1 MDLEDEPLVA
11 APGHLRPGGVA
22 VGGTRGGREVRR
34 RSTRRHWRQ
43 SDKAWVAAIVVA
55 SVVVSTFAE
64 AAPTGHGA
72 IDLVERALFAG
83 GLTLLAAR
91 ARRWTWVLA
100 AVVAAALCRLPS
112 AWFGFGAIVAALL
125 GTSRTRREPVL
136 GAAAGALAAQGLLRM
151 ELPRAFGA
159 TAAITALVAVVVAV
173 SAYGTARPQN
183 QRVVRWVV
191 AGVVAVV
198 VVVGAVAAV
207 SVLSVRSDV
216 EDGVR
221 TAARGLDRAQAS
233 SSGDGLRL
241 LEQAR
246 DQFARAS
253 DRTNAVWML
262 PAHLVPVLAQHV
274 HAVSTLTRDG
284 RDLADRAA
292 QVARAVDIDDL
303 RRADGSLDLQLIAH
317 FHRPLERSAVAV
329 TGALRD
335 LRDVRSSWLV
345 GPLVDRIDDFQQRI
359 GRLAPN
365 VALTADAA
373 RYLPGLLGGSTP
385 RHYFVALVTPSET
398 RDIGGHMG
406 NWAEISA
413 TDGRF
418 DVVRSGRTEL
428 LGPQAVA
435 GRVLHDPDTYPTS
448 FVSSRPALFP
458 QNWGATADLRTVA
471 RAVGDLYPQSG
482 GEPIDGVAVVDPYG
496 FAALLKLTGPVTA
509 PGGPTLDATNAAKFL
524 LEDQYTAFPDETTRG
539 DYLTRLVDTAIGR
552 LRTGGAS
559 SPRQVVSALASAV
572 HAHQLEFISTRPG
585 EARFLSDADLV
596 PTVRRPATGDQL
608 ALLST
613 NLAPN
618 KMDAYVHRDVHV
630 ALSIDAGGHVV
641 EQVDVTLTNQGP
653 TIGPPELVGNRQGMA
668 NGTVVDR
675 LSAVTPLQLDD
686 VRIDGAEG
694 TVAPEAEFGLN
705 RYGVTF
711 AIPNGGS
718 VTVQYSLRGKIP
730 RDSAYRLA
738 ILRQPLAHDDHVTV
752 SVTSTAGD
760 DWGLSTTSGP
770 GKTGAR
776 TVAFDLERDTVLTFE
791 RP

>member
-1 MDLEDEPLVA
+1 M
-11 APGHLRPGGVA
+11 
-22 VGGTRGGREVRR
+22 
-34 RSTRRHWRQ
+34 
-43 SDKAWVAAIVVA
+43 WVAAIVAA
-55 SVVVSTFAE
+55 SVVVAAFAD

-83 GLTLLAAR
+83 GLAVVAAR

-112 AWFGFGAIVAALL
+112 AFYGFGAIVAALA
-125 GTSRTRREPVL
+125 GTSRTRREPAL

-151 ELPRAFGA
+151 ELPTAFGA
-159 TAAITALVAVVVAV
+159 TAGIAGAVFVVVAV

-183 QRVVRWVV
+183 QRIVRWAVG
-191 AGVVAVV
+191 GVVALVV
-198 VVVGAVAAV
+198 VIGAVAALT
-207 SVLSVRSDV
+207 VLSVRGDA
-216 EDGVR
+216 EDAVA

-246 DQFARAS
+246 EQFARAS
-253 DRTNAVWML
+253 DRTGAVWMW
-262 PAHLVPVLAQHV
+262 PARLVPILGQHV
-274 HAVSTLTRDG
+274 HAVSTLTSDG
-284 RDLADRAA
+284 RNLADRAA
-292 QVARAVDIDDL
+292 QVARAVDIDHL
-303 RRADGSLDLQLIAH
+303 RRNDGSLDLQLIAR
-317 FHRPLERSAVAV
+317 FHQPLERSAVAV

-335 LRDVRSSWLV
+335 LREVRSSWLV
-345 GPLVDRIDDFQQRI
+345 SPLVDRIDDFQRRI

-373 RYLPGLLGGSTP
+373 RYLPGLLGGSAP

-406 NWAEISA
+406 NWAEVVA
-413 TDGRF
+413 DDGRF

-435 GRVLHDPDTYPTS
+435 GRVLHDPDSYPTS

-509 PGGPTLDATNAAKFL
+509 PGGPTLDAANAAKFL
-524 LEDQYTAFPDETTRG
+524 LEGQYTAFPNDTTRG
-539 DYLTRLVDTAIGR
+539 DYLTRLVDTAIKR
-552 LRTGGAS
+552 LRTGGSS
-559 SPRQVVSALASAV
+559 SPREVVSALASAV
-572 HAHQLEFISTRPG
+572 HAHQLEFVSNRSA
-585 EARFLSDADLV
+585 EARFLAAADLV
-596 PTVRRPATGDQL
+596 PTVRRPASGDQL

-618 KMDAYVHRDVHV
+618 KMDAYVRRDVHV
-630 ALSIDAGGHVV
+630 GVSIDDEGEVL
-641 EQVDVTLTNQGP
+641 EQVEVTLTNTGP
-653 TIGPPELVGNRQGMA
+653 TTGPPELVGNRQGMA
-668 NGTVVDR
+668 DGTVIDR
-675 LSAVTPLQLDD
+675 LSVLTPLQLDD
-686 VRIDGAEG
+686 ARIDGAEAS
-694 TVAPEAEFGLN
+694 VAPEAEFGLN
-705 RYGVTF
+705 RYGVTYT
-711 AIPNGGS
+711 IPNGGS
-718 VTVQYSLRGKIP
+718 VTVQYVLKGKIP
-730 RDSAYRLA
+730 RASAYRLA
-738 ILRQPLAHDDHVTV
+738 ILRQPLAHDDRVTV
-752 SVTSTAGD
+752 SVTSRGD
-760 DWGLSTTSGP
+760 ADWGLAATTGP
-770 GKTGAR
+770 GKVGAR
-776 TVAFDLERDTVLTFE
+776 TVAFDLQRDTVLTFE